1 VSSRGAWLHNAAV
14 AARSVADRGDLWLPG
29 TLGAL
34 VFPAWLPLL
43 LTVSSGLR
51 TSDIAFLGAGL
62 FNSEL
67 FPLNVV
73 LIATLAAIGML
84 LGCLVA
90 SLADASLLRAI
101 GRGVPDR
108 PLARELEITFSVT
121 LVSVLPAVA
130 LSAAVI
136 SGAAAVGPAEFGAPD
151 LGMPLVVRVALR
163 LAPLLVALVVAAWL
177 GRVIGAV
184 AKLRA
189 IGSAAPP
196 VGAAVRASVG
206 DLVRHPASRL
216 GLGLVSL
223 LVDGAGIVIGVAV
236 LRLAWAPIEAEL
248 VGGHL
253 LSPPALLLLVGF
265 VAIWLALV
273 LALGALHAWV
283 SAWWSLELADEM
295 VEARP

>member
-1 VSSRGAWLHNAAV
+1 
-14 AARSVADRGDLWLPG
+14 
-29 TLGAL
+29 
-34 VFPAWLPLL
+34 
-43 LTVSSGLR
+43 
-51 TSDIAFLGAGL
+51 
-62 FNSEL
+62 
-67 FPLNVV
+67 
-73 LIATLAAIGML
+73 ML
-84 LGCLVA
+84 LGCLIT
-90 SLADASLLRAI
+90 SLADVSLLRAT
-101 GRGVPDR
+101 GRAMPAR
-108 PLARELEITFSVT
+108 PLVRELEITFSVT

-130 LSAAVI
+130 IGAAVI

-189 IGSAAPP
+189 IGSVALP

-206 DLVRHPASRL
+206 DLVRHPASLL

-223 LVDGAGIVIGVAV
+223 LVDGAGIVIGVVV

-283 SAWWSLELADEM
+283 STWWSLELADEM